1 MPAPARRRKIRLI
14 HTSDTHLGD
23 DWNPDAAAGAFSAV
37 VDGVHRLAGDAL
49 LIAGD
54 VFDHARIPDAVLEFF
69 VAEMARA
76 AVPAVILPGN
86 HDLYDAASLYH
97 RRPFAA
103 APDNLHLITATRGAL
118 LSLPALTLDIWGRAM
133 DCHTPAFRPLQG
145 IPTRRHNASNGDSNG
160 NGDSSSGSGD
170 CDGKDGSN
178 GNSRRN
184 DDGSVNGGVNG
195 GVSSDGSGG
204 NDRSPSPGNALAH
217 RGDSSDRSDRPFP
230 PGNAPAYRGDGNV
243 RSFPPGNAPA
253 YRGDGDGNGD
263 RNGDRDHWLV
273 AMAHGHFHYPDD
285 TEERSSPIRPHEIAA
300 AACDYIALGHWE
312 RFEDV
317 SQNGVTAY
325 YSGSPMGASPARG
338 QVAVNVIDL
347 DGQAA
352 TPVSV
357 TQARLPIG

>member
-23 DWNPDAAAGAFSAV
+23 DWHPDAAARALSAV
-37 VDGVHRLAGDAL
+37 VDGIHSLAGDAL

-103 APDNLHLITATRGAL
+103 APDNLHIISGTRGATV
-118 LSLPALTLDIWGRAM
+118 SLPDLTLDIWGRAM

-145 IPTRRHNASNGDSNG
+145 ISARRNGSSNG
-160 NGDSSSGSGD
+160 NGD
-170 CDGKDGSN
+170 
-178 GNSRRN
+178 
-184 DDGSVNGGVNG
+184 
-195 GVSSDGSGG
+195 
-204 NDRSPSPGNALAH
+204 
-217 RGDSSDRSDRPFP
+217 
-230 PGNAPAYRGDGNV
+230 
-243 RSFPPGNAPA
+243 
-253 YRGDGDGNGD
+253 GDGDGGNGGSSGD
-263 RNGDRDHWLV
+263 SSSSNSGNGSGSGNGGNGGGSGSNAGSNGGGNIGNGGNERWLV

-357 TQARLPIG
+357 TQARLPLPAKSGIPRR

>member
-23 DWNPDAAAGAFSAV
+23 DWNPDAAARALSAV

-145 IPTRRHNASNGDSNG
+145 IPTHRHAASTNNSNGGGSNR
-160 NGDSSSGSGD
+160 NGDSSSGN
-170 CDGKDGSN
+170 GSH
-178 GNSRRN
+178 N
-184 DDGSVNGGVNG
+184 DDG
-195 GVSSDGSGG
+195 GSNDG
-204 NDRSPSPGNALAH
+204 ND
-217 RGDSSDRSDRPFP
+217 
-230 PGNAPAYRGDGNV
+230 

-253 YRGDGDGNGD
+253 YRGDGDGDGD

-285 TEERSSPIRPHEIAA
+285 TEERSLPHTPPRNCGGGLRLHSPRP
-300 AACDYIALGHWE
+300 LG
-312 RFEDV
+312 
-317 SQNGVTAY
+317 T
-325 YSGSPMGASPARG
+325 
-338 QVAVNVIDL
+338 L
-347 DGQAA
+347 
-352 TPVSV
+352 
-357 TQARLPIG
+357 

>member
-1 MPAPARRRKIRLI
+1 MPAHARRRKIRLI

-23 DWNPDAAAGAFSAV
+23 DWNPDAAARALSAV

-54 VFDHARIPDAVLEFF
+54 VFDHARISDAVLEFF

-145 IPTRRHNASNGDSNG
+145 IPTRRHNASTNNRNGGGSNR
-160 NGDSSSGSGD
+160 NGDSSSGSSD
-170 CDGKDGSN
+170 CDGRDGSN
-178 GNSRRN
+178 GNSSRN
-184 DDGSVNGGVNG
+184 EDGSVNG
-195 GVSSDGSGG
+195 GVSSDG
-204 NDRSPSPGNALAH
+204 NDRSSSPGNALTH
-217 RGDSSDRSDRPFP
+217 RGDNSDRSFP

-243 RSFPPGNAPA
+243 RSFPPNNAPA
-253 YRGDGDGNGD
+253 YRGDGDSGRSGN
-263 RNGDRDHWLV
+263 DHWLV